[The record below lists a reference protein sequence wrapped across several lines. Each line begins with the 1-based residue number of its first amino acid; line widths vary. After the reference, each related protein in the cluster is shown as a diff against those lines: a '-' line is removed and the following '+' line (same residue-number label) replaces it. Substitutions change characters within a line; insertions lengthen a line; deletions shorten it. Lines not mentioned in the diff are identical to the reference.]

1 MPAVEEYGVEPI
13 PAELRTVG
21 WRDLFALLFA
31 FNLSPLMYVLGA
43 LAVTV
48 GNLPLWW
55 AAASIGLGT
64 LTANVMLVLVA
75 RAGVDYGLPGQ
86 VAMRATFG
94 QLGARGLTSPY
105 RVVASAYWFAAQA
118 LAGALGFQALIAAL
132 TGDDLPL
139 VPVALVLAAL
149 GALLAVVGFDA
160 LRYVVRVV
168 LPLSLV
174 FVVIVVAV
182 YVAADEPAFRVS
194 LVLDSPAQAFTWLGF
209 ATFVT
214 VMCGGQL
221 TLVTNVAD
229 FFRYARSRRHM
240 QVGLLAGST
249 TGSFVGAWVGAYGAV
264 AIGQGNPFAA
274 AADLTGNAVLL
285 VVLLVAVLA
294 QTVSV
299 NVANVY
305 TGGLSLVNSVPRL
318 GRFATTAL
326 VAAASVGLSAF
337 PGFIED
343 AQEWFVH
350 LGNVAAPLTGVVLA
364 DYLVVQRGHIA
375 VDELF
380 DPNGRYRFTRGI
392 NLAAVVSVAA
402 GIGAYYAVGDG
413 WLKVLWGV
421 AVAAL
426 AYLILRGVQQIVAP
440 QTESARRTSYA

>member
-1 MPAVEEYGVEPI
+1 VPAVEEYGVEPI

-48 GNLPLWW
+48 GDLPLWW

-64 LTANVMLVLVA
+64 LTANLMLVLVA
-75 RAGVDYGLPGQ
+75 RVGVDYGLPGQ

-94 QLGARGLTSPY
+94 QWGARGLTSPY
-105 RVVASAYWFAAQA
+105 RVAASAYWFAAQA
-118 LAGALGFQALIAAL
+118 LAGALGFQALVAAL

-160 LRYVVRVV
+160 LRYIVRVV
-168 LPLSLV
+168 LPLSVV
-174 FVVIVVAV
+174 FVVVVVGV
-182 YVAADEPAFRVS
+182 YLAADEPAFRLSRVFG
-194 LVLDSPAQAFTWLGF
+194 SPAQSFTWIGF

-221 TLVTNVAD
+221 TLVTNVSD

-240 QVGLLAGST
+240 QVGFLAGST

-264 AIGQGNPFAA
+264 AIGEGNPFAA

-343 AQEWFVH
+343 AQQWFVH

-380 DPNGRYRFTRGI
+380 DPHGRYRFVRGL
-392 NLAAVVSVAA
+392 NVAAAAAVAA
-402 GIGAYYAVGDG
+402 GIGVYYAVPDA
-413 WLKVLWGV
+413 WLKVAWGV
-421 AVAAL
+421 AVGAA
-426 AYLILRGVQQIVAP
+426 AYLVLARIQDSLGP
-440 QTESARRTSYA
+440 QTESARRTSYG